1 MFDTLHSRHSSESN
15 ACAALYVR
23 CTNTGSGGKFCV
35 LRRGTAWV
43 WEYGTWVQDI
53 CCQRHLPPCIE
64 IDIDIDIALR

>member
-23 CTNTGSGGKFCV
+23 CTKTGSGGKFCV

-43 WEYGTWVQDI
+43 WEYGYLGTGYLLSKTSSTM
-53 CCQRHLPPCIE
+53 H
-64 IDIDIDIALR
+64 